1 MTRRKTR
8 PDERYWTLRNLAAAP
23 EHPHECAMW
32 ELLKGDGADQTA
44 AYALEIYLDD
54 FEREVFQAW
63 HMARATEEQ
72 IEQHLRIP
80 VEVTR
85 LYRHVFFDMNLFR
98 DELSVVKWVREYEE
112 DAPRGSSY
120 GAELLR
126 NANMGGVDALLWLFG
141 RGEHVV
147 ESDKVMQQVMTDSYY
162 RGRANRG
169 HSVGSKETAA
179 AHGFMKTAF
188 SAAQTLAK
196 KGPIDG
202 VNALLIKLRYR
213 DMTTPVDKEQQKE
226 DILH

>member
-8 PDERYWTLRNLAAAP
+8 PDERYWELRNAAVAP
-23 EHPHECAMW
+23 EHPHERAMW
-32 ELLKGDGADQTA
+32 ELLKADGVDQIA
-44 AYALEIYLDD
+44 AYALDIYLDD

-63 HMARATEEQ
+63 HMARASEEQ
-72 IEQHLRIP
+72 ITQHLRIP
-80 VEVTR
+80 PEVTQ
-85 LYRHVFFDMNLFR
+85 LYRHVFFDMHLFR
-98 DELSVVKWVREYEE
+98 DELSVLRWVREYE
-112 DAPRGSSY
+112 DTTRGTAY

-126 NANMGGVDALLWLFG
+126 VANMGGVDALLWLFG

-147 ESDKVMQQVMTDSYY
+147 ESDKVMQQVMTDAYY

-169 HSVGSKETAA
+169 HSVGSKEAAA

-213 DMTTPVDKEQQKE
+213 DMTSPVDKEQQKE